1 MNSNEQYSSILV
13 GLLLFFPGNEKIT
26 LCNTK
31 KYKNQAGMNLSIIF
45 FDPGTQFPGNE
56 KITLCNA
63 EKYYYYYYHIIIKE
77 RREAKTSGNHVASR
91 STSAIPELLVST
103 LFRFFSVG
111 VIELSENSLVSQL
124 STRHHHPHLLLSVGA
139 SLWHTSGR
147 ASESQVLSTDDGPVY
162 HALSAHLCRA
172 KSTATHFRRPTYRGE
187 IV

>member
-1 MNSNEQYSSILV
+1 
-13 GLLLFFPGNEKIT
+13 
-26 LCNTK
+26 
-31 KYKNQAGMNLSIIF
+31 MNLTIIF
-45 FDPGTQFPGNE
+45 LTPVLSSQGMK

-63 EKYYYYYYHIIIKE
+63 EKYYYYYHIIIKE
-77 RREAKTSGNHVASR
+77 RREAKTSGNYVASR
-91 STSAIPELLVST
+91 ATSAIPELLVST

-111 VIELSENSLVSQL
+111 VIELPENSLVSQL
-124 STRHHHPHLLLSVGA
+124 STRHHYPHLLLSVGA

-172 KSTATHFRRPTYRGE
+172 KSMATHFRRPTYRGE